1 MMLALAAVGVGGTV
15 RYAGLQFRGFGARF
29 AHFFLLGVA
38 FMLLE
43 TRSIVT
49 FSLLFGTT
57 WYVNALVFFA
67 ILAGVLGAIVVN
79 SRLRPRDPRLFYA
92 GLAGSLVVAYLLPP
106 AALLVEPPILRY
118 AAASVIAFA
127 PVFFANLVFTFA
139 FRDSD
144 AADLAFGANLVGA
157 MVGGVLEWAA
167 LLTGY
172 QALLPVLGG
181 VYILAWVARPAPKH
195 KTQPCLRLAET
206 TAALREPG

>member
-1 MMLALAAVGVGGTV
+1 
-15 RYAGLQFRGFGARF
+15 
-29 AHFFLLGVA
+29 
-38 FMLLE
+38 
-43 TRSIVT
+43 
-49 FSLLFGTT
+49 LFGTT

-67 ILAGVLGAIVVN
+67 ILASVLAAIVVN
-79 SRLRPRDPRLFYA
+79 SRLRSRDPRLFYA

-106 AALLVEPPILRY
+106 AALLFEPPILRY

-127 PVFFANLVFTFA
+127 PVFFANLVFTSA

-172 QALLPVLGG
+172 QALLPVLAG
-181 VYILAWVARPAPKH
+181 VYIVAWLARPAPRH
-195 KTQPCLRLAET
+195 ETQPWLHAAET
-206 TAALREPG
+206 TSALGEPG